1 MKNLPDKIYLNLNM
15 TPQEV
20 VETKNKDFHEAT
32 KTWEITWSE
41 ESLSEH
47 DPEYTRTDAFIEKAC
62 EFMRNNIDKQ
72 LTIYHEQTWCKR
84 DEFIERFKN
93 YMRGE

>member
-1 MKNLPDKIYLNLNM
+1 MKEKETPETYPMFKDKIDKYL
-15 TPQEV
+15 
-20 VETKNKDFHEAT
+20 
-32 KTWEITWSE
+32 WEEHHIIGGCCSSV
-41 ESLSEH
+41 ESLKYAVAREVT
-47 DPEYTRTDAFIEKAC
+47 EKLTDAFIEKAC

>member
-20 VETKNKDFHEAT
+20 RETKDQDFHEVT

-41 ESLSEH
+41 ERQSEH
-47 DPEYTRTDAFIEKAC
+47 DPEYVLKDVFIEKALAY
-62 EFMRNNIDKQ
+62 FKRKVLFLQ
-72 LTIYHEQTWCKR
+72 LALCSRK
-84 DEFIERFKN
+84 
-93 YMRGE
+93 

>member
-1 MKNLPDKIYLNLNM
+1 M

-47 DPEYTRTDAFIEKAC
+47 DPEYTRTDAFIEKA
-62 EFMRNNIDKQ
+62 EKAM
-72 LTIYHEQTWCKR
+72 
-84 DEFIERFKN
+84 IEWACTYISKATGGGVRERKVLAVDLLNYFKK
-93 YMRGE
+93 YMED